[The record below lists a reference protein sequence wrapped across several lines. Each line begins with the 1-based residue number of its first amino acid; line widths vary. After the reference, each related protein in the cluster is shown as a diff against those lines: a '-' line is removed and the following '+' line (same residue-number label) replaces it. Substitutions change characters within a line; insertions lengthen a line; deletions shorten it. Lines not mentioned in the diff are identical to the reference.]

1 MSSSEASNFG
11 NSRSWTLIELR
22 SVPRE
27 TVVKDGLVNDMMA
40 GAAVG
45 RIEDGSVVV
54 C

>member
-1 MSSSEASNFG
+1 M
-11 NSRSWTLIELR
+11 LIELR

-45 RIEDGSVVV
+45 RGKDGGVIV
-54 C
+54 CWEVSIGAM